1 MALEARARDAGEPRL
16 GAQAV
21 ERSLAILECFRGEVG
36 DLGISEIARSIGISV
51 STAHRIARALCQRQ
65 FLEQD
70 PRTDRYRLG
79 RTLAA
84 LGQRAS
90 EHLGFELASPAV
102 DRLAHDTGESASLS
116 VLQDMEVL
124 IVLCATSDQRLQ
136 FHHAAGPLVDAYASA
151 MGKSMLAFERMEV
164 KSTVA
169 TLGSLRRFTP
179 NTVTS
184 RARLT
189 AELEEVRRQGYAVNR
204 EERYV
209 GVVGVAA
216 PIIDARGSARA
227 SIGIQGPSARLTARH
242 VANMAKLVVAVASE
256 LSKEMRLDRI

>member
-1 MALEARARDAGEPRL
+1 MAQAAEAGDAGGPRL

-36 DLGISEIARSIGISV
+36 DLGISEIARSVGISV
-51 STAHRIARALCQRQ
+51 STAHRIARALCQHQ

-70 PRTDRYRLG
+70 GRTDRYRLG

-102 DRLAHDTGESASLS
+102 ERLARDTGESASLS
-116 VLQDMEVL
+116 VLQGRDVL
-124 IVLCATSDQRLQ
+124 IVLCAPSEQRLQ
-136 FHHAAGPLVDAYASA
+136 FHHAAGSLVHAHASA
-151 MGKSMLAFERMEV
+151 MGKAMLAFAGGDV
-164 KSTVA
+164 KATVA
-169 TLGSLRRFTP
+169 ALGPFERYTP
-179 NTVTS
+179 NTLTS
-184 RARLT
+184 RAKLV
-189 AELEEVRRQGYAVNR
+189 ADLEEVRRRGFAVNR

-216 PIIDARGSARA
+216 AIVDAHGLPRA
-227 SIGIQGPSARLTARH
+227 SIGIQGPSARLTEGQ
-242 VANMAKLVVAVASE
+242 VAEVAEQVVVVADV